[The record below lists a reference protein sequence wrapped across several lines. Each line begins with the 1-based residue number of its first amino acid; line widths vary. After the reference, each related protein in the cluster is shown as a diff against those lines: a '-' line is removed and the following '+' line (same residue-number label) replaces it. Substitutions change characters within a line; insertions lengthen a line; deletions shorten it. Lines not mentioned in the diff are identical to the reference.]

1 MIYENREVLFE
12 RRKARAI
19 LKPFLLLFLVLL
31 GTAGPSIAYERRSA
45 VVETVANA
53 GPAVVNIRTEQIVQ
67 RRSSPGFGF
76 GDSFFDEF
84 FSQFAPP
91 RSYRTQA
98 LGSGAVIDSRGY
110 LITNAHV
117 VEKASKIFVAFPDE
131 RKEREASLVGI
142 DPATDLAVI
151 KVPTNNPLPSIPLA
165 DYDDL
170 MLGET
175 VIAIGNPLGLENS
188 VTTGVV
194 SAPLRRLPDGEGGVG
209 VFIQTDAL
217 INPGNSGGPLLDING
232 RLIGVNTAIAR
243 QAQGIGFAIPVQV
256 VRRVIAELIAF
267 GRIRPVYAG
276 ILSGEISRAMANSR
290 GAGGALVAEIETG
303 SPAAVADI
311 RPADVILEVEGIQV
325 DSAGEFLS
333 LLRTFPPGSTVVLTL
348 LRGVDELQKTVRLGE
363 LPAGY
368 VSDYVKRIFGLVV
381 EQDRQGLVVTRVMAN
396 SPAARLELRP
406 GDRIVE
412 VEGVRVEDL
421 QTFVKRIE
429 ATLGRLPLKFA
440 VFRGNRGYLVE
451 LP

>member
-1 MIYENREVLFE
+1 MIFANREE
-12 RRKARAI
+12 PSAGRKRRVV
-19 LKPFLLLFLVLL
+19 LKPFLLLILVLW
-31 GTAGPSIAYERRSA
+31 GTAGSATAHERRSA
-45 VVETVANA
+45 VVETVAQA
-53 GPAVVNIRTEQIVQ
+53 GPAVVNIRTEQVVQ
-67 RRSSPGFGF
+67 RRRSPGFGF

-98 LGSGAVIDSRGY
+98 LGSGVVIDNRGY
-110 LITNAHV
+110 LVTNAHV
-117 VEKASKIFVAFPDE
+117 VEKASKIFVAFADE

-142 DPATDLAVI
+142 DPATDLAVV
-151 KVPTNNPLPSIPLA
+151 KVATEKPLPSIAFA

-170 MLGET
+170 LLGET

-188 VTTGVV
+188 VTTGVI

-256 VRRVIAELIAF
+256 VRRVVAELIAF
-267 GRIRPVYAG
+267 GRMRPVHAG
-276 ILSGEISRAMANSR
+276 ILPGEISRTMANSR

-303 SPAAVADI
+303 SPAAAADL
-311 RPADVILEVEGIQV
+311 RPADVILEVAGIQV
-325 DSAGEFLS
+325 DSAGEFLA
-333 LLRTFPPGSTVVLTL
+333 LLRTFPPGSNVVLTL
-348 LRGVDELQKTVRLGE
+348 LRGVEELQKTIRTAE

-368 VSDYVKRIFGLVV
+368 ASSYVKRIFGLVV
-381 EQDRQGLVVTRVMAN
+381 EQDPQGLVVGRVVAD

-412 VEGVRVEDL
+412 VEGLRVDDL
-421 QTFVKRIE
+421 QAFVARIE

>member
-1 MIYENREVLFE
+1 MKLKNRE
-12 RRKARAI
+12 ARAARCEARTI
-19 LKPFLLLFLVLL
+19 LKSFLLLAIVLWWA
-31 GTAGPSIAYERRSA
+31 AGPSSAHDRRSA

-84 FSQFAPP
+84 FRQFSPT

-98 LGSGAVIDSRGY
+98 LGSGAVIDSSGY
-110 LITNAHV
+110 LVTNAHV
-117 VEKASKIFVAFPDE
+117 VAKASKIFVAFADE
-131 RKEREASLVGI
+131 RLEREASLVGV
-142 DPATDLAVI
+142 DLSTDLAVV
-151 KVPTNNPLPSIPLA
+151 KVAAEKPLPSITFA

-170 MLGET
+170 LLGET

-194 SAPLRRLPDGEGGVG
+194 SAPQRRLPDGEGGVG

-232 RLIGVNTAIAR
+232 RLIGINTAIAQ
-243 QAQGIGFAIPVQV
+243 QAQGIGFAIPIQV
-256 VRRVIAELIAF
+256 VRRVVGDLIAY
-267 GRIRPVYAG
+267 GRVRPAYAG
-276 ILSGEISRAMANSR
+276 ILPGEISRAMANSR
-290 GAGGALVAEIETG
+290 GAGGALVTEIETG
-303 SPAAVADI
+303 SPAAGADI
-311 RPADVILEVEGIQV
+311 QLADVILEVDGIQV
-325 DSAGEFLS
+325 DSAAEYLS
-333 LLRTFPPGSTVVLTL
+333 LLHTFPPGSKVALTL
-348 LRGVDELQKTVRLGE
+348 LRGIDELQTTIRLAE

-368 VSDYVKRIFGLVV
+368 ASRYVKRIFGLVV
-381 EQDRQGLVVTRVMAN
+381 DQDQQGIVVAKVVDN

-412 VEGVRVEDL
+412 VQGVRVDDL
-421 QTFVKRIE
+421 QAFNARIE